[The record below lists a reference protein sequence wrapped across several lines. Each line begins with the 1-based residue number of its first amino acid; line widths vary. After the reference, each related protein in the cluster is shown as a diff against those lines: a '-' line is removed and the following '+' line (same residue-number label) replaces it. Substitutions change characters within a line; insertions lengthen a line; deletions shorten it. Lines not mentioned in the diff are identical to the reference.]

1 MPAQVSY
8 ITFDLFF
15 VQKMEEKKSRALMR
29 NPDAPA
35 RPVRQSIQVARPVPQ
50 PKPVAPVEPFKLGM
64 WEKELIL
71 FCLFIWCTSM
81 LLLAVFSVR
90 FGGLVVLLTRHAFF
104 TNNVE
109 REAKI

>member
-1 MPAQVSY
+1 
-8 ITFDLFF
+8 
-15 VQKMEEKKSRALMR
+15 MEEKKSRALMR

-81 LLLAVFSVR
+81 LLLTVFSLR
-90 FGGLVVLLTRHAFF
+90 FGGLVFF
-104 TNNVE
+104 VDSTCIFY
-109 REAKI
+109 K